1 MRNKDI
7 LLQQQEELERQL
19 KALQSTMKLAD
30 SLNEAEEILN
40 SHASSDIVMA
50 LTITAEN
57 GKTTIKDM
65 PADLIEEIK
74 QIILAYNA

>member
-30 SLNEAEEILN
+30 SLNEAEEILS
-40 SHASSDIVMA
+40 SHASSDIAMA
-50 LTITAEN
+50 LTVTAEG

>member
-40 SHASSDIVMA
+40 SHASSDVTMA
-50 LTITAEN
+50 LTVTAEG